1 MKKSLTAAAVLGFAG
16 IASAGIAESSI
27 IVTEIWA
34 GGLPGAE
41 ATADWFEITNFGD
54 TPFSLANVFFDDDSA
69 DPTTNTPIANID
81 WVAPGESVIVLT
93 SWLEDFGTAQNAV
106 SIFQSV
112 WGESNLTGV
121 QIGWIDGITGGP
133 GLGGG
138 GDAVFLFDGNTADAN
153 LITAQVYTTDTQPES
168 YIYNPL
174 TGEFGEYAQVGV
186 FGAFESTVNAS
197 SGVDVPAVGSPGLV
211 PTPGSLAILGLAG
224 LAAGRR
230 RR

>member
-1 MKKSLTAAAVLGFAG
+1 MKSLCAAAVLGLAG
-16 IASAGIAESSI
+16 IASAGIAQPNI
-27 IVTEIWA
+27 IVTEVWA

-54 TPFSLANVFFDDDSA
+54 APFALTNVFFDDDSA
-69 DPTTNTPIANID
+69 DPTTNNPIANIAS
-81 WVAPGESVIVLT
+81 VAPGESVIVLT
-93 SWLEDFGTAQNAV
+93 SWLEDFGSAENAV

-112 WGESNLTGV
+112 WGESNLAGV
-121 QIGWIDGITGGP
+121 QIGWIDGVTGGP

-138 GDAVFLFDGNTADAN
+138 GDAVFLFDGNTEDAN

-168 YIYNPL
+168 FIYNPL

-197 SGVDVPAVGSPGLV
+197 GGLDVPAVGSPGFV
-211 PTPGSLAILGLAG
+211 PTPGAAALLGLAG

-230 RR
+230 RRH